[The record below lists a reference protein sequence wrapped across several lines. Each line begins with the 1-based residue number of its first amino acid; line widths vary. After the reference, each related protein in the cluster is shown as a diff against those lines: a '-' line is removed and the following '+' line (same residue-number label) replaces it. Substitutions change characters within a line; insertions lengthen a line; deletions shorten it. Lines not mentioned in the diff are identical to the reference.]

1 MIVSIPSEHKSSK
14 YIQKYCQYSL
24 NFQQKPYG
32 EKGKQTL
39 VFNITATKKGFAR
52 KVSLGSGY
60 NEVGGISALGPP
72 APGSC
77 EQMDR
82 LQSLAA
88 PRGALLHFGEMSFA
102 PSSPSQ
108 CGQPHQA
115 PLATHTSTHRLS
127 KRHQDR
133 RRQEVARAREARPVT
148 ALEKGRRE
156 QAGKDTPIGRLSCLH
171 APRHQK
177 DKNHHQLQKK
187 DLVLL
192 TGRRT
197 CHSCF

>member
-1 MIVSIPSEHKSSK
+1 MSIPSEHKSSK

-39 VFNITATKKGFAR
+39 VFNITATKQGFAR

-77 EQMDR
+77 KQMDL

-88 PRGALLHFGEMSFA
+88 PWGALLHFGEMSFA

-115 PLATHTSTHRLS
+115 PLATHTGSQNGIKTGG
-127 KRHQDR
+127 DR
-133 RRQEVARAREARPVT
+133 KSLE
-148 ALEKGRRE
+148 LEK
-156 QAGKDTPIGRLSCLH
+156 
-171 APRHQK
+171 
-177 DKNHHQLQKK
+177 
-187 DLVLL
+187 LVRSLP
-192 TGRRT
+192 
-197 CHSCF
+197 